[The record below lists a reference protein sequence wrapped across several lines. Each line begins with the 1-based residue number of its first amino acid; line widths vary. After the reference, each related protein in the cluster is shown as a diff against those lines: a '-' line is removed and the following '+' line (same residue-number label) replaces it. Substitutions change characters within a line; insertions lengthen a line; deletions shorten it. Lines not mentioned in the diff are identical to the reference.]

1 MDYSIRL
8 MKDDE
13 IAFAYTQRKDIMQES
28 GCIGHLRVD
37 MDSTGTGFFTSWD
50 NHTAELKTDAFK
62 AEFDEVINELRFG
75 EESGGFLKNRDS
87 IKKFVRQFPESSI
100 TEDNIAFGLRVDT
113 DDHAYMVRMN
123 PQKGEYAAYI
133 YAYNREMLDAY
144 LEPVQEQAVEQEGPI
159 TVLVVEPGKTPYV
172 KEIDSGLASLQS
184 EVGGWIEAVYPFE
197 DPVAIVCNEEGKLE
211 GLPLNRALIDDDS
224 GEIYDIVAG
233 TFLVTG
239 LTEDNFGSLTDDQ
252 IKKFSERFKHPEAF
266 LQMGNQIIRIIQDV
280 PKEKESVVDKLKN
293 QPAAPK
299 KDSPAKKHKE
309 EVR

>member
-1 MDYSIRL
+1 MDYSMRL

-13 IAFAYTQRKDIMQES
+13 IAFAYTQRQNIMQES

-113 DDHAYMVRMN
+113 DDHAYMVRLN

-144 LEPVQEQAVEQEGPI
+144 LEPTQEQSVEQEGPMA
-159 TVLVVEPGKTPYV
+159 VLVVEPGKAPYV
-172 KEIDSGLASLQS
+172 KEIDPGLESLQH

-197 DPVAIVCNEEGKLE
+197 DPVAIICNEEGKME
-211 GLPLNRALIDDDS
+211 GLPLNRALFTEEH
-224 GEIYDIVAG
+224 GVYDIIAG

-252 IKKFSERFKHPEAF
+252 IKKFSDRFRCPEAF
-266 LQMGNQIIRIIQDV
+266 LSIDGKILVI
-280 PKEKESVVDKLKN
+280 PKEPPKQRDSVMDKLKN
-293 QPAAPK
+293 QPASSK
-299 KDSPAKKHKE
+299 KDTPGKKPKE

>member
-13 IAFAYTQRKDIMQES
+13 SAFAYTQRQNILQES

-62 AEFDEVINELRFG
+62 VEFDEVINELRFG
-75 EESGGFLKNRDS
+75 EESGGFLKDRAS
-87 IKKFVRQFPESSI
+87 IKKFVHQFPESSI

-113 DDHAYMVRMN
+113 DDHAYMIRLN
-123 PQKGEYAAYI
+123 PNKGEYAAYI

-144 LEPVQEQAVEQEGPI
+144 LEPVQEQSVEQEGAM
-159 TVLVVEPGKTPYV
+159 TVLVVEPGKAPYV
-172 KEIDSGLASLQS
+172 KEIDPGLESLQH
-184 EVGGWIEAVYPFE
+184 EVGGWIEAVYPS
-197 DPVAIVCNEEGKLE
+197 DDLVALICNEEGKLE
-211 GLPLNRALIDDDS
+211 GLPLNRALRDEN
-224 GEIYDIVAG
+224 GQIYDIIAG

-239 LTEDNFGSLTDDQ
+239 LTEDNFASLTDDLV
-252 IKKFSERFKHPEAF
+252 KKYSDHFRCPEAF
-266 LQMGNQIIRIIQDV
+266 LSIDGKILVI
-280 PKEKESVVDKLKN
+280 PKEQPKQRDSLMDKLKN
-293 QPAAPK
+293 QPASPK
-299 KDSPAKKHKE
+299 KDAPAKKPKE

>member
-100 TEDNIAFGLRVDT
+100 TEDNIAFGVRVDT

-133 YAYNREMLDAY
+133 YAYDREMLDAY

-252 IKKFSERFKHPEAF
+252 IKKFSERFKRPEAF

-293 QPAAPK
+293 QPATPK